1 MDPELEERL
10 RRMSEEMGFDPY
22 SDTPFRNPLHADD
35 GSNDSPPPDS
45 PDSPDDPD
53 DNNDHRCDCGLCERM
68 PTPLEQVCCRDVAQV
83 VEESPDGCITQHEE
97 FRSVCLSPAVL
108 GALYWELQENGVAVE
123 GEVHR
128 KYRFLAYRLFTRWIW
143 KRLGRRNRVVLPA
156 CVVSAIRRQFP
167 SAEYVGFR
175 YPPL

>member
-1 MDPELEERL
+1 MDPELGERL

-68 PTPLEQVCCRDVAQV
+68 PTPHEQVCCRDVAQV

-123 GEVHR
+123 GEVDR
-128 KYRFLAYRLFTRWIW
+128 
-143 KRLGRRNRVVLPA
+143 
-156 CVVSAIRRQFP
+156 
-167 SAEYVGFR
+167 
-175 YPPL
+175 